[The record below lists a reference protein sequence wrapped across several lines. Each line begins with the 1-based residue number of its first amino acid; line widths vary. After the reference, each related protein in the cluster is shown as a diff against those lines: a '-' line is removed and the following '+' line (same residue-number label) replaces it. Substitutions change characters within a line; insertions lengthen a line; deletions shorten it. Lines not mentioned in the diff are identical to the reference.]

1 MFAIFFIAN
10 YSVSLSFLNGFLC
23 FLLFLLVLNIKLA
36 TNKGLYRK
44 FFFIIH
50 QVACKCFIFNSFF
63 FQHHVIN
70 QKLVFCAFFLHL
82 FCSTGNKCRLLMCI
96 HNLSG
101 TTPAN
106 HCRIMMAYIWISLC
120 PQFFLKKHVLLCLI
134 QFGPR
139 PYRTISFPCLVL
151 YLIILPNLFSQ

>member
-1 MFAIFFIAN
+1 
-10 YSVSLSFLNGFLC
+10 
-23 FLLFLLVLNIKLA
+23 
-36 TNKGLYRK
+36 
-44 FFFIIH
+44 
-50 QVACKCFIFNSFF
+50 
-63 FQHHVIN
+63 
-70 QKLVFCAFFLHL
+70 
-82 FCSTGNKCRLLMCI
+82 MCI

-106 HCRIMMAYIWISLC
+106 HCCIMIAYIWRSLC

-151 YLIILPNLFSQ
+151 YLIILPNLFSQEPCLLSGPFEFFFVSRPFVSYTISGFPFSKTSFDLTGTIYSGGTVWCFADTSCSQLFVVLLFVSTFLQLLVIRFFQHDKPFPIICFAL